1 MNPGPSRYQVYML
14 PTELSWLEY
23 FTFKLN
29 FLTLF
34 FSEMFGHGP
43 SRSFWL
49 PKTVGP
55 FILQRFQ
62 KNCKSQICDANTT
75 KGILRFTIEVNV
87 VFWRFIVLL
96 NTYLQNLMHF
106 ILFKHGVFE
115 WEFWIEK
122 ESARNEK
129 DNKFWVKSEKFSKI
143 NPEGTHSPSEAGSC
157 TIGRVLTLAIL
168 LKKKIC
174 QYCTLN
180 YYIDAKVI
188 VLILSD
194 LNKLILKTD

>member
-14 PTELSWLEY
+14 PNELSWLEY

-34 FSEMFGHGP
+34 FSEMFSHGP

-75 KGILRFTIEVNV
+75 KGILRFTIEVNAV
-87 VFWRFIVLL
+87 YWILI
-96 NTYLQNLMHF
+96 YKIWC
-106 ILFKHGVFE
+106 ILFYSNMECLSESFELKKRARETKRTTNFE
-115 WEFWIEK
+115 WK
-122 ESARNEK
+122 VRN
-129 DNKFWVKSEKFSKI
+129 FLKS
-143 NPEGTHSPSEAGSC
+143 TL
-157 TIGRVLTLAIL
+157 RVPVA
-168 LKKKIC
+168 
-174 QYCTLN
+174 Q
-180 YYIDAKVI
+180 
-188 VLILSD
+188 SGW
-194 LNKLILKTD
+194 

>member
-143 NPEGTHSPSEAGSC
+143 NPEGTRSP
-157 TIGRVLTLAIL
+157 IGLVVVPLVESWRWP
-168 LKKKIC
+168 
-174 QYCTLN
+174 
-180 YYIDAKVI
+180 YY
-188 VLILSD
+188 
-194 LNKLILKTD
+194 